1 MCMHIYAHVCTY
13 IYIYIYIHIYIC
25 IHTYLNIYIYMYGYM
40 YGYRAHTTQDVDLER
55 NSTGR
60 MKVAVVLR
68 CYDKENN

>member
-1 MCMHIYAHVCTY
+1 
-13 IYIYIYIHIYIC
+13 
-25 IHTYLNIYIYMYGYM
+25 MYGYM